1 MDYENILKD
10 KTANWLRHKDKYTID
25 IVDEETIFK
34 IMKCESRP
42 NLTTTYVSPG
52 IRVYYY
58 YGNSDYIINRKYIN
72 ENGYWTKTKY
82 DEKNS
87 YTINMDGYNA
97 INSISTELGIRPVL
111 TIEKSL
117 LNRDF
122 GLINITDIIKNGT
135 LINIKLE
142 KTLYEGFRFGGLQG
156 LTVANGQL
164 MFISA
169 INQIPTKSIMYS
181 YKLNDFVN
189 IYKKDYSNTAHGNGM
204 TYNSKTD
211 KVLVIVNSNGYTV
224 FEYNGKTLFK
234 RKRT

>member
-1 MDYENILKD
+1 MKFQSKPN
-10 KTANWLRHKDKYTID
+10 KTTA
-25 IVDEETIFK
+25 
-34 IMKCESRP
+34 S
-42 NLTTTYVSPG
+42 VSPG
-52 IRVYYY
+52 LRVYYY
-58 YGNSDYIINRKYIN
+58 FGNLDYIINGKSIK
-72 ENGYWTKTKY
+72 EKGYWTKTEY

-87 YTINMDGYNA
+87 YAINMDGYNT
-97 INSISTELGIRPVL
+97 INSISTELVRPVL